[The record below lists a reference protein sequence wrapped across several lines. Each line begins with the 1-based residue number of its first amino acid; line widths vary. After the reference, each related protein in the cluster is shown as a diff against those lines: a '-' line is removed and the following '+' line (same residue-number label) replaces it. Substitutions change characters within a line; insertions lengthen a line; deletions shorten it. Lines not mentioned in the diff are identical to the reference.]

1 MEYFINANKK
11 EYDDA
16 DGSVNKPYK
25 SLNDLL
31 NNIDCKKDCEIFL
44 SSGTYEVDE
53 TILSKG
59 ENCTITI
66 KGKDDKTTLIQTSG
80 WFSNSCG
87 GNSSFTLNIFNLIYN
102 IKTDLTQSNL
112 NYIYCNLN
120 FYNVVFDSIPNNA
133 HSVFLPDNSIINFYN
148 CTKTQ
153 ESTKFLRCTD
163 GKINLYNCY
172 GCFTSGY
179 GTEQS
184 QWDAKNN
191 LIVKQ
196 TNLNDKFNIIDNNLN
211 STYGVY
217 SGLYKWAKKQFM
229 LEQNNQLYTIK
240 SEFYEPSKSQYKP
253 ITGVEVNNIT
263 DENLKKYGFDD
274 IGDILKTIDKG
285 NLNMLF
291 TNDLEDGKQ
300 FGVNLKNGIK
310 KIDGIRLLK

>member
-1 MEYFINANKK
+1 
-11 EYDDA
+11 
-16 DGSVNKPYK
+16 
-25 SLNDLL
+25 
-31 NNIDCKKDCEIFL
+31 
-44 SSGTYEVDE
+44 
-53 TILSKG
+53 
-59 ENCTITI
+59 
-66 KGKDDKTTLIQTSG
+66 
-80 WFSNSCG
+80 
-87 GNSSFTLNIFNLIYN
+87 
-102 IKTDLTQSNL
+102 
-112 NYIYCNLN
+112 
-120 FYNVVFDSIPNNA
+120 NNA